1 MEAWSTRRL
10 LRGNRLHGIR
20 RLRKRCLLDMHVYGE
35 KITNKLINM
44 ERSLSAQGGEYASWG
59 KEESIN
65 ELEYPFY

>member
-1 MEAWSTRRL
+1 
-10 LRGNRLHGIR
+10 
-20 RLRKRCLLDMHVYGE
+20 MHVYGE